1 MAQGWCEQ
9 APALGCARGFV
20 ILHPTHARAV
30 NEAHERYKRE
40 HPRVPLDVLQ
50 VVATWLPC
58 ARTAASFAQCSTF
71 CRDLSRCDTLW
82 RRLYLGRFQRPS
94 EDPPPGKWREL
105 YRFQHTFL
113 KDVVLNKNLDEILQ
127 RAYPRWESVGSISLP
142 VGAS

>member
-1 MAQGWCEQ
+1 MEQ
-9 APALGCARGFV
+9 VPCIRVRPWVHV

-82 RRLYLGRFQRPS
+82 RRLYPWQVPAAERGPS
-94 EDPPPGKWREL
+94 ARKVEGPV
-105 YRFQHTFL
+105 RFQHTFL

-127 RAYPRWESVGSISLP
+127 RAYPRWSPWKHRSP
-142 VGAS
+142 GAS